1 MIRVIIPYHLKT
13 LSSVTGE
20 VQLDVAAPVTLR
32 AVLDALET
40 RYPARRFA
48 EALPVARANDLEAAV
63 LDINLNGE
71 LVYPVAAA
79 LVERGVPIVFV
90 TGYGAESIDR
100 QFSQIPVLQKPIERK
115 VLESFFAVNANSSVR
130 HNDIAAHAGDG
141 RSAAHAKREARP
153 V

>member
-1 MIRVIIPYHLKT
+1 MLLVEDEMLVAMMMKDMLTDLGFSVIGPY
-13 LSSVTGE
+13 S
-20 VQLDVAAPVTLR
+20 R
-32 AVLDALET
+32 I
-40 RYPARRFA
+40 A

-100 QFSQIPVLQKPIERK
+100 QFSQIPVLQKPIERQGAGK
-115 VLESFFAVNANSSVR
+115 LLCRQRQQLGPARTISPRTPAT
-130 HNDIAAHAGDG
+130 AAAGG
-141 RSAAHAKREARP
+141 ACQARSAPSVAPAPGRA
-153 V
+153 

>member
-1 MIRVIIPYHLKT
+1 MPAPMILKR
-13 LSSVTGE
+13 
-20 VQLDVAAPVTLR
+20 PC
-32 AVLDALET
+32 
-40 RYPARRFA
+40 
-48 EALPVARANDLEAAV
+48 

-100 QFSQIPVLQKPIERK
+100 QFSQIPVLQKPIERQ

-130 HNDIAAHAGDG
+130 HADIAAHAGDS
-141 RSAAHAKREARP
+141 RAAAHAKREARP